1 MSKTL
6 WIIDHY
12 SSEPKDGGYTR
23 QYHYARGIAAHGYH
37 VVVIASSFS
46 HFTHQYITE
55 DEYSCSEISDNV
67 HFVYLK
73 TTRYLTNAS
82 AKRFLGML
90 SFAGQVSKYKKRIE
104 KQFGRP
110 DWVVASSPHP
120 FTWIAGNQIAK
131 KYGSGY
137 NIEIRDFWPLELK
150 KNKDSLIYKILYAVF
165 DLTETWA
172 FKRAEHIICTLP
184 YGSNYCIDTG
194 KSGKEKFTYIGQPLD
209 CAFYDKCAEKKEYL
223 LPGEIKD
230 FIKDSFYC
238 VFSGYYMKYE
248 GVNQMLYSA
257 CELEKEGLPIKF
269 VFVGSGE
276 EKENMQKFVKEN
288 GIKNVYIGGR
298 IQKEAIPALL
308 KQSNVCLA
316 YLHELEYPEMF
327 KYGMSKNK
335 INEYLYSGAVTIMG
349 FADSRNEITDSNGGY
364 TFEPE
369 NNRFAELI
377 KKVYRMKE
385 DERRQFGENAR
396 RYMNKTHDIKVLAK
410 KYIDEIF
417 V

>member
-1 MSKTL
+1 
-6 WIIDHY
+6 
-12 SSEPKDGGYTR
+12 
-23 QYHYARGIAAHGYH
+23 
-37 VVVIASSFS
+37 
-46 HFTHQYITE
+46 
-55 DEYSCSEISDNV
+55 
-67 HFVYLK
+67 
-73 TTRYLTNAS
+73 
-82 AKRFLGML
+82 
-90 SFAGQVSKYKKRIE
+90 
-104 KQFGRP
+104 
-110 DWVVASSPHP
+110 
-120 FTWIAGNQIAK
+120 
-131 KYGSGY
+131 
-137 NIEIRDFWPLELK
+137 
-150 KNKDSLIYKILYAVF
+150 
-165 DLTETWA
+165 
-172 FKRAEHIICTLP
+172 
-184 YGSNYCIDTG
+184 
-194 KSGKEKFTYIGQPLD
+194 
-209 CAFYDKCAEKKEYL
+209 
-223 LPGEIKD
+223 
-230 FIKDSFYC
+230 
-238 VFSGYYMKYE
+238 MKYE

>member
-1 MSKTL
+1 MKIVANDYKEKEVMKILREWTGKKQPDFGKDIGLSGMTVQGYERGTRRYTFETL
-6 WIIDHY
+6 M
-12 SSEPKDGGYTR
+12 K
-23 QYHYARGIAAHGYH
+23 
-37 VVVIASSFS
+37 
-46 HFTHQYITE
+46 
-55 DEYSCSEISDNV
+55 
-67 HFVYLK
+67 
-73 TTRYLTNAS
+73 
-82 AKRFLGML
+82 
-90 SFAGQVSKYKKRIE
+90 
-104 KQFGRP
+104 
-110 DWVVASSPHP
+110 
-120 FTWIAGNQIAK
+120 IAK

-276 EKENMQKFVKEN
+276 EKENMQKFPHMLLNFRRLRNYSAVLYADRNKGGNRREKSN
-288 GIKNVYIGGR
+288 KKTRLINIGWCR
-298 IQKEAIPALL
+298 
-308 KQSNVCLA
+308 
-316 YLHELEYPEMF
+316 
-327 KYGMSKNK
+327 
-335 INEYLYSGAVTIMG
+335 
-349 FADSRNEITDSNGGY
+349 D
-364 TFEPE
+364 
-369 NNRFAELI
+369 
-377 KKVYRMKE
+377 KK
-385 DERRQFGENAR
+385 
-396 RYMNKTHDIKVLAK
+396 
-410 KYIDEIF
+410 
-417 V
+417 